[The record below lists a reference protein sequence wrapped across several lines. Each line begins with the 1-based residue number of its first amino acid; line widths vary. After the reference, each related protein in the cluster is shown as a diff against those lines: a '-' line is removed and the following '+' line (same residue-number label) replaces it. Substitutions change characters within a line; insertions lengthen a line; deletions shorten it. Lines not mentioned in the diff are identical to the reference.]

1 LKSAQ
6 LSGLALTGPAT
17 YYQDFN
23 LSVTAKTVESSNGDT
38 ATTAPISIPVM
49 VNAAPTNI
57 SISGSIT
64 ENAAYGAGGVTVAA
78 VDPDGG
84 SFTYSLLDNA
94 GGRFAVNSSTGAITV
109 ATGASSLI
117 DYEASAAHTYAIMVQ
132 AIDNGNLSYTK
143 ALNVQIA
150 NQNERPVP
158 TATGRSVSTR
168 TLARARWW
176 AL

>member
-1 LKSAQ
+1 MPRRPIFPFPE
-6 LSGLALTGPAT
+6 ALP
-17 YYQDFN
+17 
-23 LSVTAKTVESSNGDT
+23 K
-38 ATTAPISIPVM
+38 
-49 VNAAPTNI
+49 
-57 SISGSIT
+57 
-64 ENAAYGAGGVTVAA
+64 NAAYGAGGVTVAA

-150 NQNERPVP
+150 NQNERPALRYGPFSVNEN
-158 TATGRSVSTR
+158 TGPGTMVGTVAASDPDICDE
-168 TLARARWW
+168 LWLQILLLCRWFG
-176 AL
+176 ASLRRRQLRHLVCLGGR